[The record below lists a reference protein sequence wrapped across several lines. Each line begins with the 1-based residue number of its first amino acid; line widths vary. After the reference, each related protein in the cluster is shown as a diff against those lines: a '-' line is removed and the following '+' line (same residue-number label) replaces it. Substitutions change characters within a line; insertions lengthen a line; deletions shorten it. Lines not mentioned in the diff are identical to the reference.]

1 MSRAIAGHKPCRGC
15 GKAIGAAGC
24 RNFCVQCT
32 RKRKALNHALRV
44 KQAEPKPAPVEK
56 PRENL
61 DHVWKRLVD
70 NEPVRKCE
78 LSKTVFGYGNN
89 PELAIRKLENNGYLL
104 SEDGAG
110 LLYAFMECDN

>member
-1 MSRAIAGHKPCRGC
+1 MSRAIAGHKPCKSC
-15 GKAIGAAGC
+15 GKMIGAAGS

-61 DHVWKRLVD
+61 DHVWAWLVD
-70 NEPVRKCE
+70 NEPVRKCQV
-78 LSKTVFGYGNN
+78 STVMFGEGNR
-89 PELAIRKLENNGYLL
+89 PEQALIRLERNGYLL
-104 SEDGAG
+104 AECERG
-110 LLYAFMECDN
+110 LLYAFEVVR